1 MAAMSFAFGAL
12 FFAGPGDWLYVA
24 CLALLAGVG
33 GGCGAVVAPSIQ
45 ADVIDWDEL
54 RTGERKEGAY
64 FAVWEFVRKGAF
76 GVTAGMTGLALGATG
91 FQPGVT
97 QDPATLLALR
107 ALFGLFPGLCFLLG
121 TVLFL
126 RRFHFGQAEHA
137 AVMEALA
144 ARRAG
149 RPDVPDASRPGGVC
163 R

>member
-1 MAAMSFAFGAL
+1 MTFAFSAL

-24 CLALLAGVG
+24 GLALVAGVG

-64 FAVWEFVRKGAF
+64 FAVWDFVRKTAF
-76 GVTAGMTGLALGATG
+76 GVTAGLTGLALGATG
-91 FQPGVT
+91 FEPGVT
-97 QDPATLLALR
+97 QDESTLLALR

-137 AVMEALA
+137 AVMSALA
-144 ARRAG
+144 ARRLGA
-149 RPDVPDASRPGGVC
+149 RAAPPG
-163 R
+163 